1 MNYKIE
7 GTIRR
12 NKGRFIIFAVLWL
25 FMAIVLVAPLA
36 YAQNRATVNGV
47 FNFGEC
53 VTAAIGAYS
62 KFGEVIR
69 KFWKLY
75 SRIFWITLEMHY
87 SICCIYVYRIC
98 KNSSKK

>member
-36 YAQNRATVNGV
+36 YAQDSATVDGV
-47 FNFGEC
+47 FNFGEF
-53 VTAAIGAYS
+53 VTDSVGAYS
-62 KFGEVIR
+62 KFGEVLR

-75 SRIFWITLEMHY
+75 ATIF
-87 SICCIYVYRIC
+87 
-98 KNSSKK
+98 

>member
-7 GTIRR
+7 GTIKR

-36 YAQNRATVNGV
+36 YAKDKATANGV
-47 FNFGEC
+47 FDFGQFITEFS
-53 VTAAIGAYS
+53 TSYS
-62 KFGEVIR
+62 NLGDVLR

-75 SRIFWITLEMHY
+75 CRLF
-87 SICCIYVYRIC
+87 
-98 KNSSKK
+98 